1 MEVDGH
7 EGVEGGGEEEGL
19 GGGGRAEVLLR
30 RERGGTGGGAEGGG
44 SGRREGGEPVHG
56 RQPGAPHRPR
66 HRSAVSEP
74 AGGGFSIRSSVRQVS
89 AELPIRYHLD

>member
-1 MEVDGH
+1 MSCFPRIAATHGCPRSVVQAARKIRFLEVDGR

-56 RQPGAPHRPR
+56 RQLGAPHRPR
-66 HRSAVSEP
+66 N
-74 AGGGFSIRSSVRQVS
+74 
-89 AELPIRYHLD
+89 